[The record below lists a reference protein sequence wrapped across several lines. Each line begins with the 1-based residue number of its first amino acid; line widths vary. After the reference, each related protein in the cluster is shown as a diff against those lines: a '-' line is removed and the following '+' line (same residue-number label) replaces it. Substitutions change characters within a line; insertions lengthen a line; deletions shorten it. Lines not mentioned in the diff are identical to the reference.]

1 MKKTTIRLIILCLV
15 LLFPISTY
23 FLIDHLYNNS
33 MINSLEKYKIKD
45 NEKIINEFT
54 YDNNNY
60 LITMYYVDKQTYS
73 NVNILLKQKSDRL
86 LIDTI
91 YECDS
96 SESNTY
102 VLDNKIYIHCIGKM
116 GDIKVYTLENY
127 KLTHN
132 ILELDYSKTPN
143 LSQLHIL
150 IDKVDKDNIYLYS
163 YVNADSE
170 ISNKVKCSLHTKKCE
185 YIEEKE

>member
-1 MKKTTIRLIILCLV
+1 MKKNSIKLIIVALI
-15 LLFPISTY
+15 LLIPISTY
-23 FLIDHLYNNS
+23 YLIDYLHNKS
-33 MINSLEKYKIKD
+33 MINTLEKYTILD

-60 LITMYYVDKQTYS
+60 LITMYYDDTSTYS
-73 NVNILLKQKSDRL
+73 HINILLKQKSDRL

-91 YECDS
+91 RSCDS

-116 GDIKVYTLENY
+116 GDIKVYTLEDY

-132 ILELDYSKTPN
+132 ILELDYSQTPN

-170 ISNKVKCSLHTKKCE
+170 ISNKIKCSLHTKKCE

>member
-91 YECDS
+91 SECDS

-102 VLDNKIYIHCIGKM
+102 VLDNKIYIVTLAKGK
-116 GDIKVYTLENY
+116 L
-127 KLTHN
+127 
-132 ILELDYSKTPN
+132 
-143 LSQLHIL
+143 
-150 IDKVDKDNIYLYS
+150 
-163 YVNADSE
+163 
-170 ISNKVKCSLHTKKCE
+170 KK
-185 YIEEKE
+185 

>member
-1 MKKTTIRLIILCLV
+1 MKKTTISLIILCLV

-33 MINSLEKYKIKD
+33 MIDSLEKYKIHD
-45 NEKIINEFT
+45 DEKIINEFT

-91 YECDS
+91 SECDS

-102 VLDNKIYIHCIGKM
+102 VLDNKIYIHCIGKV
-116 GDIKVYTLENY
+116 GDIKVYTLEDY

-150 IDKVDKDNIYLYS
+150 IDKVDKDYIYLYS
-163 YVNADSE
+163 HVTLDSTKPAK
-170 ISNKVKCSLHTKKCE
+170 IKCSLHSKKCE